1 MKKLSLYVFLVLMFS
16 LFTSHSFA
24 AKKHKIYK
32 KLPCSFNG
40 AIIKT
45 PANPDITKKPRGGR
59 CCPNCKGYLG
69 KQGTEIKKKEGYPI
83 VAIQDMELLFADDYS
98 SEYRC
103 TIDTSTQFHTTSKSR
118 RKILKHP
125 LTGKKVMCTYPY
137 DGVSLMFKVIKS
149 GALVRYYHLKNT
161 PLVPGFKMGK
171 CKPRKFYSIYT
182 EGDRPQTV
190 GAEYCGGIKKQFV
203 KKGEVIGT
211 VGYADG
217 AHFSLGINPMDG
229 RGWVREPESK
239 FQWENLPTDS
249 DVYLFPVMNKKYLK
263 KIGYYN
269 WKGKIT

>member
-1 MKKLSLYVFLVLMFS
+1 MIDKKLLEIL
-16 LFTSHSFA
+16 
-24 AKKHKIYK
+24 
-32 KLPCSFNG
+32 
-40 AIIKT
+40 
-45 PANPDITKKPRGGR
+45 
-59 CCPNCKGYLG
+59 CCPKCKGYLG
-69 KQGTEIKKKEGYPI
+69 KQGTSIKQKEEYPI

-118 RKILKHP
+118 KKILKHP
-125 LTGKKVMCTYPY
+125 RTGKKVMCTYPY

-161 PLVPGFKMGK
+161 PLVPGFKKGK
-171 CKPRKFYSIYT
+171 CKPRKFYQIHT
-182 EGDRPQTV
+182 EGDRLKKVV

-263 KIGYYN
+263 KIGYY
-269 WKGKIT
+269 K